1 MNLTR
6 NIELEAKILSEQRK
20 VLLRNAFLGKFSRDD
35 IRQVDNAIEKVQKDF
50 ISQIKDPSLDGKN
63 YWEKLSL
70 LGVTSQERRREKQQI
85 CFIWKLSQGLV
96 DGYSV
101 SWTFNE
107 RRGRLAVPKPIK
119 NTAPAKVRNARESS
133 LAVHGVKLFNLLPAS
148 LRNEDSGDVALF
160 MNHLDIYLS
169 EVPDQPTVTGMGR
182 AAKSNSLVDQIPLWS
197 IDNFTA

>member
-1 MNLTR
+1 MLV
-6 NIELEAKILSEQRK
+6 ILKSLILPRLDYCSQ
-20 VLLRNAFLGKFSRDD
+20 LWSPRDQTS
-35 IRQVDNAIEKVQKDF
+35 INAIEKVQKDF

-169 EVPDQPTVTGMGR
+169 EVPDQPTITGMGR
-182 AAKSNSLVDQIPLWS
+182 AAKTNSLVDQIPLWS
-197 IDNFTA
+197 IDNFIA